1 MSIYLDLI
9 CLTSSGDDEAVRI
22 WDLSSKAKPHVLQD
36 RLQRWGQITCLKWIL
51 AGSSENGELICFG
64 TGRGLIIIYQR
75 SKDLVSKIR
84 TSQIAALTR
93 QLV

>member
-1 MSIYLDLI
+1 VNCLAFSRDGKYLASGGTFPITMLIYLDLI

-64 TGRGLIIIYQR
+64 TG
-75 SKDLVSKIR
+75 
-84 TSQIAALTR
+84 
-93 QLV
+93 